1 MVQLMKSN
9 KIQAGTTEAPSS
21 IGSKVSPVKLE
32 IVEDPLEEQY
42 GPFNKRSKT
51 SRSLQQ
57 WGAGANAFPVPPSQF
72 NPLDE
77 PSPLG
82 LSLRKSPSL
91 LDLIQMKLSQGTASS
106 TPGAKESEKP
116 SSGVKKEGKGAGAS
130 SSIDKLKASNFP
142 ASVLRIGSWEYTA
155 RYEGELVAK
164 CYFAKHKLVWEIL
177 EGGLKSKIEI
187 QWSDIMGLK
196 ATVPEDGPGLLN
208 VVLARPPLFFRE
220 TNPQP
225 RKHTLWQATTDFT
238 NGQASIHKQ
247 HYLQCPQGMLNK
259 HFEKL
264 IQCDMRLNFLSRQ
277 PEIALDSPYFEHRA
291 SVFEE
296 LDESKD
302 QELNPVQ
309 NGQGSSASGL
319 QNLAS
324 PSAGHSS
331 SLDLD
336 RGDHTGTTSEHM
348 SREAPS
354 PSSVMDTHAIEG
366 RGNFESVDSR
376 APRNWDQIKVPGMT
390 QSMSMSDLM
399 CHLGNCIS
407 EQMNSGNASLAADA
421 EESREILSDIAQ
433 YLLSDTQLT
442 TAADEKRLMARV
454 DSLCCLLQKDPT
466 SSQNLQTI
474 GEESNKESENGDDEK
489 RLMARVNSLCC
500 LLQKDPTPSQN
511 LQMTGQGSNGDTDN
525 GDKMFQLNQR
535 SGTMT
540 EASLKEAS
548 SSKQSMGMSR
558 KDSFGELLLHLP
570 RIASLPK
577 FLFHISEE
585 HGDLP

>member
-57 WGAGANAFPVPPSQF
+57 AFPVPPSQF

-106 TPGAKESEKP
+106 TP
-116 SSGVKKEGKGAGAS
+116 KEGKGAGAS

-354 PSSVMDTHAIEG
+354 PSSDTHAIEG

-466 SSQNLQTI
+466 SSQN
-474 GEESNKESENGDDEK
+474 
-489 RLMARVNSLCC
+489 
-500 LLQKDPTPSQN
+500 KDPTPSQN

>member
-1 MVQLMKSN
+1 
-9 KIQAGTTEAPSS
+9 
-21 IGSKVSPVKLE
+21 
-32 IVEDPLEEQY
+32 
-42 GPFNKRSKT
+42 
-51 SRSLQQ
+51 
-57 WGAGANAFPVPPSQF
+57 ANAFPVPPSQF

-106 TPGAKESEKP
+106 TPGAK
-116 SSGVKKEGKGAGAS
+116 KKEGKGAGAS

-511 LQMTGQGSNGDTDN
+511 LQ
-525 GDKMFQLNQR
+525 
-535 SGTMT
+535 
-540 EASLKEAS
+540 EAS